1 MTVKYMHT
9 INGEPA
15 YYRPGEQIVFRPGK
29 RYAIPLVSSLEQI
42 EDEQEASR
50 AYRKRN
56 GYGMGVVV
64 YGHLRVEIG
73 Q

>member
-15 YYRPGEQIVFRPGK
+15 YYRPGEQIVFRPSK
-29 RYAIPLVSSLEQI
+29 RYAIPLVGSLEEI
-42 EDEQEASR
+42 TRDQEASR

-56 GYGMGVVV
+56 GYGLGVVV
-64 YGHLRVEIG
+64 YGHLRVETG
-73 Q
+73 G